1 MKTKTKSKNKN
12 RGKQTNRV
20 AAIGRPLKP
29 PAYNAVKATT
39 RKYRF
44 VASESTYASGTSP
57 CVISSTKLCAL
68 EVIGTTTN
76 VSATMLFEAVRVL
89 SVKIW
94 AWANM
99 TSGTVT
105 PASISCT
112 TEGGALGALGNHK
125 TISDTTQSIEVP
137 AFVNFHFD
145 DDMQAGQWQPGDTS
159 QGSNSLFVLVVPTGA
174 VIDVTC
180 EFKATRNVRTTGN
193 VVPLNVV
200 VLTDYYYLALDNPA
214 GGTGS
219 VGNILIPDPSLHTTF

>member
-1 MKTKTKSKNKN
+1 MKSKSKNNK
-12 RGKQTNRV
+12 RRKSTNRV
-20 AAIGRPLKP
+20 ATIGRPLKP
-29 PAYNAVKATT
+29 PAYNAVKPTT

-44 VASESTYASGTSP
+44 VATENTYATGSSP

-76 VSATMLFEAVRVL
+76 VSATMLFESVRVRN
-89 SVKIW
+89 VKIW

-99 TSGTVT
+99 TGGTVT

-125 TISDTTQSIEVP
+125 TISDTTQSIDEP
-137 AFVNFHFD
+137 AFVNFRFD

-159 QGSNSLFVLVVPTGA
+159 QGSNSLFVLVVPLGA
-174 VIDVTC
+174 VIDVTAD
-180 EFKATRNVRTTGN
+180 FKATRNIRTTGN
-193 VVPLNVV
+193 VVPLGTLA
-200 VLTDYYYLALDNPA
+200 LTDYYYLALDNPA

-219 VGNILIPDPSLHTTF
+219 TASVLQPDPSLHFTA